1 MQYPVST
8 LSGSYPLL
16 EQRWIRW
23 HGVTPSLDI
32 TFPVHLCAG
41 GCNHECTFARA
52 GAMSNHDALAREHLF
67 NILAHGRTPAP
78 TQGRLLALPRP
89 PAFSYTPSSHAL
101 ATGAATCD
109 CHSTV
114 PRPILLSLRTYT
126 KRRPRAIATPAAP
139 SPRGT
144 GRLRIGMRRTA
155 PRCCGA
161 WAPNDC
167 AQADSSTTLEA
178 FPPASA
184 RSWKP
189 RPSHTHWGDPRH
201 ARGDMRPPV
210 RAYYLAYRCILLHI
224 P

>member
-1 MQYPVST
+1 MLAAALFTNMQYPVST

-89 PAFSYTPSSHAL
+89 PAFSYTPTSHAR

-109 CHSTV
+109 
-114 PRPILLSLRTYT
+114 RREAL
-126 KRRPRAIATPAAP
+126 RRPTDAA
-139 SPRGT
+139 
-144 GRLRIGMRRTA
+144 
-155 PRCCGA
+155 
-161 WAPNDC
+161 
-167 AQADSSTTLEA
+167 
-178 FPPASA
+178 PASA
-184 RSWKP
+184 AGHLDSEAALWC
-189 RPSHTHWGDPRH
+189 RP
-201 ARGDMRPPV
+201 
-210 RAYYLAYRCILLHI
+210 
-224 P
+224 